1 MRVSLVLLVVASQAA
16 GGQASAPRVI
26 RGSITSDAGDAV
38 SYARVTSDGTLLG
51 MSDQSGRFN
60 ILIKHGDALKLDF
73 RRIGFR
79 PESLSIGAGVDTTF
93 SIRMKM
99 SEQSLAR
106 VVVEED
112 RIRSLELNGYYQR
125 MADRDKGVS
134 SSQFITPEEVRL
146 RNASR
151 VSQLFEGKAGVRVR
165 RVCTAGVDNVRPG
178 RSTMAPN
185 VLSSTLRCM
194 GLVGPADCVM
204 TVYLDGV
211 RLQPANP
218 AKLRRT
224 GGRVVD
230 EETTVLI
237 DDLIPS
243 SSIVAAELHLRQAS
257 LPGRFQSEVG
267 TCGVAILW
275 TK

>member
-1 MRVSLVLLVVASQAA
+1 MRMSLVLLVVGAQALHA
-16 GGQASAPRVI
+16 QASAPRVI
-26 RGSITSDAGDAV
+26 RGSITSEQGDAV
-38 SYARVTSDGTLLG
+38 PYASVTSDGTLLG
-51 MSDQSGRFN
+51 MSNQEGRFN
-60 ILIKHGDALKLDF
+60 ILLRHGEALELQF

-79 PESLSIGAGVDTTF
+79 AESLSIGAGLDTTF
-93 SIRMKM
+93 TIRMKI

-106 VVVEED
+106 VMVEEE
-112 RIRSLELNGYYQR
+112 RVRSLELNGFYQR
-125 MADRDKGVS
+125 MADRDKGIS
-134 SSQFITPEEVRL
+134 SSQFITPEEIRL

-165 RVCTAGVDNVRPG
+165 RVCTAGVDNVIRG
-178 RSTMAPN
+178 RNGMAPN
-185 VLSSTLRCM
+185 VLSSNQRCM
-194 GLVGPADCVM
+194 GLVGPTNCVI

-218 AKLRRT
+218 AKLRQT
-224 GGRVVD
+224 DGRVVD

-237 DDLIPS
+237 DDMIS
-243 SSIVAAELHLRQAS
+243 SASIVAAELHLRQAS
-257 LPGRFQSEVG
+257 LPAKFQSEVG